1 MSILLINIPLF
12 LWEFWSNRQTELESD
27 LEETLNRGKKRLA
40 DFNFGKTQLVSFD
53 WSNNTGAIEMKMDG
67 FVLEEK

>member
-12 LWEFWSNRQTELESD
+12 LWEFWSNLQTELESD

-40 DFNFGKTQLVSFD
+40 DFNFGKTQLVLFD

>member
-12 LWEFWSNRQTELESD
+12 LWEFWSNPQTELESD

-40 DFNFGKTQLVSFD
+40 DFNFGKAQLVSFD
-53 WSNNTGAIEMKMDG
+53 WSNNTGAIEMKMNG